1 MTDLNEIYAIKPPYK
16 LRVVPVG
23 ISAIAEVIVAKN
35 MTMLLHSV
43 PPVDSLPTALLDHS
57 LLGIAKLPNGNHP
70 GVVTVLAQDFHD
82 LNHRRYEESN
92 TCFESPQAMINSFSN
107 KSCEHLSFY
116 KDEVIDC
123 SNMFI
128 LIKALTNIIESG
140 IYLAEIHINDKV
152 FDVSGMRVKAG
163 EGTMATPLVMPSGIV
178 RNTVKLVNN
187 YIGGNVH
194 VIRKN
199 MKAPHY
205 MQDMILFDDF
215 LLTNENP
222 IEDHALQF
230 CPACES
236 VLIEVDGEYNC
247 PEKDCSP
254 FLESFLNSISRQ
266 SGIPINTLVDQYK
279 RGDKFYYSCDSTIE
293 EQAREEVPVDP
304 IRTYYDILGMKGLR
318 GILERFFGLYNDQLY
333 CSKAVAIDEMFYKH
347 ITFGN
352 AEKRDN
358 PRSVVYYPPYNLK
371 PKVMVL
377 GKFDGLS
384 EQTLELKLASMGIGR
399 TSVAQE
405 ADFCIAGEIGV
416 DDGFYHYVKEVSN
429 VLIIQTDGRI
439 YNVFDLMKYF

>member
-1 MTDLNEIYAIKPPYK
+1 MTDLSEIYDIKPPFK
-16 LRVVPVG
+16 LRVIPVG
-23 ISAIAEVIVAKN
+23 IPVLADVFDKN
-35 MTMLLHSV
+35 MSMSLTTI
-43 PPVDSLPTALLDHS
+43 PPVAGVPTESFNHS
-57 LLGIAKLPNGNHP
+57 LLGISSLKVGKHIGTL
-70 GVVTVLAQDFHD
+70 TVLAEDFND
-82 LNHRRYEESN
+82 FNHKRYEESC
-92 TCFESPQAMINSFSN
+92 TCFENPQDMIATFSRRE
-107 KSCEHLSFY
+107 CEHLSFY

-123 SNMFI
+123 SNLFI
-128 LIKALTNIIESG
+128 LIKSLTNIIDNG
-140 IYLAEIHINDKV
+140 LYLSEIHINGKV
-152 FDVSGMRVKAG
+152 FNVSGMRVKAG
-163 EGTMATPLVMPSGIV
+163 EGTTATPLVASSGIV

-187 YIGGNVH
+187 HIGGSIH

-215 LLTNENP
+215 LLTSESP
-222 IEDHALQF
+222 IEDHTLQF

-247 PEKDCSP
+247 SEKDCSP

-293 EQAREEVPVDP
+293 EQAREEIPVDP

-358 PRSVVYYPPYNLK
+358 PRSVVYYPPHNLK

-384 EQTLELKLASMGIGR
+384 EQTLELKLASMGIDL

-405 ADFCIAGEIGV
+405 ADFCIAGDMDVGDE
-416 DDGFYHYVKEVSN
+416 FYHYVKEVSN

>member
-1 MTDLNEIYAIKPPYK
+1 MADLSEIYDIKPPFK
-16 LRVVPVG
+16 LRVIPVG
-23 ISAIAEVIVAKN
+23 IPVLADVFDKN
-35 MTMLLHSV
+35 MSMSLTTI
-43 PPVDSLPTALLDHS
+43 PPIAGIPVESFNHS
-57 LLGIAKLPNGNHP
+57 LLGISSLKVGKHIGTL
-70 GVVTVLAQDFHD
+70 TVLAEDFND
-82 LNHRRYEESN
+82 FNHKRYEESC
-92 TCFESPQAMINSFSN
+92 TCFENPQDMIATFSRRE
-107 KSCEHLSFY
+107 CEHLSFY

-123 SNMFI
+123 SNLFI
-128 LIKALTNIIESG
+128 LIKSLTNIIDNG
-140 IYLAEIHINDKV
+140 LYLSEIHINDKV
-152 FDVSGMRVKAG
+152 FNVSGMRVKAG
-163 EGTMATPLVMPSGIV
+163 EGTTATPLVTSSGIV

-187 YIGGNVH
+187 HIGGSIH

-205 MQDMILFDDF
+205 IQDMILFDDF
-215 LLTNENP
+215 LLTSESP
-222 IEDHALQF
+222 IEDHTLQF

-247 PEKDCSP
+247 SEKDCSP

-293 EQAREEVPVDP
+293 EQAREEIPVDP

-384 EQTLELKLASMGIGR
+384 EQTLELKLASMGIGL

-405 ADFCIAGEIGV
+405 ADFCIAGAIGT
-416 DDGFYHYVKEVSN
+416 DDEFYHYIKDVSN

>member
-1 MTDLNEIYAIKPPYK
+1 MTDLSEIYDIKPPFK
-16 LRVVPVG
+16 LRVIPVG
-23 ISAIAEVIVAKN
+23 IPVLADVFDKN
-35 MTMLLHSV
+35 MSLSLTTI
-43 PPVDSLPTALLDHS
+43 PPVAGIPTESFNHS
-57 LLGIAKLPNGNHP
+57 LLGISSLKVGKHIGTL
-70 GVVTVLAQDFHD
+70 TVLAEDFND
-82 LNHRRYEESN
+82 FNHKRYEESC
-92 TCFESPQAMINSFSN
+92 TCFENPQDMIATFSRRE
-107 KSCEHLSFY
+107 CEHLSFY

-123 SNMFI
+123 SNLFI
-128 LIKALTNIIESG
+128 LIKSLTNIIDNG
-140 IYLAEIHINDKV
+140 LYLSEIHINGKV
-152 FDVSGMRVKAG
+152 FNVSGMRVKAG
-163 EGTMATPLVMPSGIV
+163 EGTTATPLVASSGIV

-187 YIGGNVH
+187 HIGGSIH

-215 LLTNENP
+215 LLTSESP
-222 IEDHALQF
+222 IEDHTLQF

-247 PEKDCSP
+247 SEKDCSP

-293 EQAREEVPVDP
+293 EQAREEIPVDP

-352 AEKRDN
+352 VEKRDN
-358 PRSVVYYPPYNLK
+358 PRSVVYYPPHNLK

-384 EQTLELKLASMGIGR
+384 EQTLELKLASMGIDL

-405 ADFCIAGEIGV
+405 ADFCIAGDMDVGDE
-416 DDGFYHYVKEVSN
+416 FYHYVKEVSN

>member
-1 MTDLNEIYAIKPPYK
+1 MTDLSEIYDIKPPFK

-23 ISAIAEVIVAKN
+23 IPVLADVFDKN
-35 MTMLLHSV
+35 MSMSLTTI
-43 PPVDSLPTALLDHS
+43 PPIAGIPVESFNHS
-57 LLGIAKLPNGNHP
+57 LLGISSLKVGKHIGTL
-70 GVVTVLAQDFHD
+70 TVLAEDFND
-82 LNHRRYEESN
+82 FNHKRYEESC
-92 TCFESPQAMINSFSN
+92 TCFENPQDMIVTFSRRE
-107 KSCEHLSFY
+107 CEYLSFY

-123 SNMFI
+123 SNLFI
-128 LIKALTNIIESG
+128 LIKSLTNIIDNG
-140 IYLAEIHINDKV
+140 LYLSEIHINDKV
-152 FDVSGMRVKAG
+152 FNVSGMRIKAG
-163 EGTMATPLVMPSGIV
+163 EGTTAIPLVAPSGIV

-187 YIGGNVH
+187 HIGGSIH

-215 LLTNENP
+215 LLTSESP
-222 IEDHALQF
+222 IEDHTLQF

-247 PEKDCSP
+247 SEKDCSP

-293 EQAREEVPVDP
+293 EQAREEIPVDP

-352 AEKRDN
+352 VEKRDN
-358 PRSVVYYPPYNLK
+358 PRSVVYYPPHNLK

-384 EQTLELKLASMGIGR
+384 EQTLELKLASMGIDL

-405 ADFCIAGEIGV
+405 ADFCIAGDMDV
-416 DDGFYHYVKEVSN
+416 DDEFYHYVKEVSN

>member
-1 MTDLNEIYAIKPPYK
+1 MADLSEIYDIKPPFK

-23 ISAIAEVIVAKN
+23 IPVLADVFDKN
-35 MTMLLHSV
+35 MSMSLTTI
-43 PPVDSLPTALLDHS
+43 PPIAGIPTESFNHS
-57 LLGIAKLPNGNHP
+57 LLGISSLKVGKHIGTLTILAEDFNDFNHK
-70 GVVTVLAQDFHD
+70 
-82 LNHRRYEESN
+82 RYEESC
-92 TCFESPQAMINSFSN
+92 TCFENPQDMIATFSRRE
-107 KSCEHLSFY
+107 CEHLSFY

-123 SNMFI
+123 SNLFI
-128 LIKALTNIIESG
+128 LIKSLTNIIDNG
-140 IYLAEIHINDKV
+140 LYLSEIHINDKV
-152 FDVSGMRVKAG
+152 FNVSGMRIKAG
-163 EGTMATPLVMPSGIV
+163 EGTVATPLVAPSGIV
-178 RNTVKLVNN
+178 RNTVMLVNN
-187 YIGGNVH
+187 YIAGSVH

-205 MQDMILFDDF
+205 LQDMILFDDF
-215 LLTNENP
+215 LLTNESP

-236 VLIEVDGEYNC
+236 ALIEVDGEYNC

-266 SGIPINTLVDQYK
+266 SGIPITTLIDQYK
-279 RGDKFYYSCDSTIE
+279 REEKFHYSCDSTIE
-293 EQAREEVPVDP
+293 EQAREEIPVDP
-304 IRTYYDILGMKGLR
+304 IRTYYDILGLKGLK
-318 GILERFFGLYNDQLY
+318 GILERFFGLYNEQLY

-352 AEKRDN
+352 AVKRDN
-358 PRSVVYYPPYNLK
+358 PRSVVYYPPFNLK

-384 EQTLELKLASMGIGR
+384 EQTLELKLASMGIGL
-399 TSVAQE
+399 TSIAQE
-405 ADFCIAGEIGV
+405 ADFCIAGDMGT
-416 DDGFYHYVKEVSN
+416 DDEFYHYVKEVSN

>member
-1 MTDLNEIYAIKPPYK
+1 MTDLSEIYDIKPPFK

-23 ISAIAEVIVAKN
+23 IPVLADVFDKN
-35 MTMLLHSV
+35 MSMSLTTI
-43 PPVDSLPTALLDHS
+43 PPIVGIPVESFNHS
-57 LLGIAKLPNGNHP
+57 LLGISSLKVGKHIGTL
-70 GVVTVLAQDFHD
+70 TVLAEDFND
-82 LNHRRYEESN
+82 FNHKRYEESC
-92 TCFESPQAMINSFSN
+92 TCFENPQDMIVTFSRRE
-107 KSCEHLSFY
+107 CEHLSFY

-123 SNMFI
+123 SNLFI
-128 LIKALTNIIESG
+128 LIKSLTNIIDNG
-140 IYLAEIHINDKV
+140 LYLSEIHINGKV
-152 FDVSGMRVKAG
+152 FNVSGMRVKAG
-163 EGTMATPLVMPSGIV
+163 EGTTATPLVASSGIV

-187 YIGGNVH
+187 HIGGSVH

-215 LLTNENP
+215 LLTNESP
-222 IEDHALQF
+222 IEDNTLQF

-293 EQAREEVPVDP
+293 EQVREEIPVDP

-347 ITFGN
+347 ITFAN

-377 GKFDGLS
+377 GTFDGLS
-384 EQTLELKLASMGIGR
+384 EQTLELKLASMGIGL

-416 DDGFYHYVKEVSN
+416 DDEFYHYVKEVSN

>member
-1 MTDLNEIYAIKPPYK
+1 MTDLSEIYDIKPPFK

-23 ISAIAEVIVAKN
+23 ISAYAEIVTVGGK
-35 MTMLLHSV
+35 MVLHAM
-43 PPVDSLPTALLDHS
+43 PPIDGMPTTTLEHS
-57 LLGIAKLPNGNHP
+57 LLGISKLPVGNHK
-70 GVVTVLAQDFHD
+70 GTITVLAQDFHD
-82 LNHRRYEESN
+82 LNHKRYEESC
-92 TCFESPQAMINSFSN
+92 TCFENPQDMIATFSR
-107 KSCEHLSFY
+107 KECEYLSFY

-123 SNMFI
+123 SNLFI
-128 LIKALTNIIESG
+128 LIKSLTNIIDNG
-140 IYLAEIHINDKV
+140 LYLSEIHINDKV
-152 FDVSGMRVKAG
+152 FNVSGMRIKAG
-163 EGTMATPLVMPSGIV
+163 EGTTAIPLVAPSGIV
-178 RNTVKLVNN
+178 RNTVKLTNN
-187 YIGGNVH
+187 YIDGSVH

-416 DDGFYHYVKEVSN
+416 DDEFYHYVKEVSN

>member
-1 MTDLNEIYAIKPPYK
+1 MTDLSEIYDIKPPFK
-16 LRVVPVG
+16 LRVIPVG
-23 ISAIAEVIVAKN
+23 IPVLADVFDKN
-35 MTMLLHSV
+35 MSMSLTTI
-43 PPVDSLPTALLDHS
+43 PPVVGIPTESFNHS
-57 LLGIAKLPNGNHP
+57 LLGISSLKVGKHIGTL
-70 GVVTVLAQDFHD
+70 TVLAEDFND
-82 LNHRRYEESN
+82 FNHKRYEESC
-92 TCFESPQAMINSFSN
+92 TCFENPQDMIATFSRRE
-107 KSCEHLSFY
+107 CEHLSFY

-123 SNMFI
+123 SNLFI
-128 LIKALTNIIESG
+128 LIKSLTNIIDNG
-140 IYLAEIHINDKV
+140 LYLSEIHINDKV
-152 FDVSGMRVKAG
+152 FNVSGMRVKAG
-163 EGTMATPLVMPSGIV
+163 EGTTATPLVTSSGIV

-187 YIGGNVH
+187 HIGGSIH

-215 LLTNENP
+215 LLTSESP
-222 IEDHALQF
+222 IEDHTLQF

-247 PEKDCSP
+247 SEKDCSP

-293 EQAREEVPVDP
+293 EQAREEIPVDP

-384 EQTLELKLASMGIGR
+384 EQTLELKLASMGIGL

-405 ADFCIAGEIGV
+405 ADFCIAGAIGT
-416 DDGFYHYVKEVSN
+416 DDEFYHYIKDVSN

>member
-1 MTDLNEIYAIKPPYK
+1 M
-16 LRVVPVG
+16 
-23 ISAIAEVIVAKN
+23 IA
-35 MTMLLHSV
+35 TFS
-43 PPVDSLPTALLDHS
+43 
-57 LLGIAKLPNGNHP
+57 
-70 GVVTVLAQDFHD
+70 
-82 LNHRRYEESN
+82 RRE
-92 TCFESPQAMINSFSN
+92 
-107 KSCEHLSFY
+107 CEHLSFY

-123 SNMFI
+123 SNLFI
-128 LIKALTNIIESG
+128 LIKSLTNIIDNG
-140 IYLAEIHINDKV
+140 LYLSEIHINDKV
-152 FDVSGMRVKAG
+152 FNVSGMRIKAG
-163 EGTMATPLVMPSGIV
+163 EGTTATPLVASSGIV

-187 YIGGNVH
+187 HIGGSIH

-215 LLTNENP
+215 LLTSESP
-222 IEDHALQF
+222 IEDHTLQF

-247 PEKDCSP
+247 SEKDCSP

-293 EQAREEVPVDP
+293 EQAREEIPVDP

-358 PRSVVYYPPYNLK
+358 PRSVVYYPPHNLK

-384 EQTLELKLASMGIGR
+384 EQTLELKLASMGIDL

-405 ADFCIAGEIGV
+405 ADFCIAGDMDVGDE
-416 DDGFYHYVKEVSN
+416 FYHYVKEVSN

>member
-1 MTDLNEIYAIKPPYK
+1 MTDLSEIYDIKPPFK
-16 LRVVPVG
+16 LRVIPVG
-23 ISAIAEVIVAKN
+23 IPVLADVFDKN
-35 MTMLLHSV
+35 MSMSLTTI
-43 PPVDSLPTALLDHS
+43 PPVAGIPTESFNHS
-57 LLGIAKLPNGNHP
+57 LLGISSLKVGKHIGTL
-70 GVVTVLAQDFHD
+70 TVLAEDFND
-82 LNHRRYEESN
+82 FNHKRYEESC
-92 TCFESPQAMINSFSN
+92 TCFENPQDMIVTFSRRE
-107 KSCEHLSFY
+107 CEHLSFY

-123 SNMFI
+123 SNLFI
-128 LIKALTNIIESG
+128 LIKSLTNIIDNG
-140 IYLAEIHINDKV
+140 LYLSEIHINDKV
-152 FDVSGMRVKAG
+152 FNVSGMRIKAG
-163 EGTMATPLVMPSGIV
+163 EGTTAIPLVAPSGIV
-178 RNTVKLVNN
+178 RNTVKLTNN
-187 YIGGNVH
+187 YIDGSVH

-236 VLIEVDGEYNC
+236 ALIEVDGEYNC

-266 SGIPINTLVDQYK
+266 SGIPINTLIDQY
-279 RGDKFYYSCDSTIE
+279 RREEKFHYSCDSTIE
-293 EQAREEVPVDP
+293 EQAREEIPVDP
-304 IRTYYDILGMKGLR
+304 IRTYYDILGLKGLK
-318 GILERFFGLYNDQLY
+318 GILERFFGLYNEQLY

-358 PRSVVYYPPYNLK
+358 PRSVVYYPPFNLK

-384 EQTLELKLASMGIGR
+384 EQTLELKLASMGIGL

-405 ADFCIAGEIGV
+405 ADFCITGDMDVGDE
-416 DDGFYHYVKEVSN
+416 FYHYVKEVSN

>member
-1 MTDLNEIYAIKPPYK
+1 MVDLSEIYDIKPPFK

-23 ISAIAEVIVAKN
+23 IPVLADVFDKN
-35 MTMLLHSV
+35 MSMSLTTI
-43 PPVDSLPTALLDHS
+43 PPIAGIPTESFNHS
-57 LLGIAKLPNGNHP
+57 LLGISSLKVGKHIGTL
-70 GVVTVLAQDFHD
+70 TVLAEDFND
-82 LNHRRYEESN
+82 FNHKRYEESC
-92 TCFESPQAMINSFSN
+92 TCFENPQDMIATFSRRE
-107 KSCEHLSFY
+107 CEHLSFY

-123 SNMFI
+123 SNLFI
-128 LIKALTNIIESG
+128 LIKSLTNTIDNG
-140 IYLAEIHINDKV
+140 LYLSEIHINGKV
-152 FDVSGMRVKAG
+152 FNVSGMRVKAG
-163 EGTMATPLVMPSGIV
+163 EGTTATPLVASSGIV

-187 YIGGNVH
+187 HIGGSIH

-215 LLTNENP
+215 LLTSESP
-222 IEDHALQF
+222 IEDHTLQF

-247 PEKDCSP
+247 SEKDCSP

-293 EQAREEVPVDP
+293 EQAREEIPVDP

-352 AEKRDN
+352 VEKRDN
-358 PRSVVYYPPYNLK
+358 PRSVVYYPPHNLK

-384 EQTLELKLASMGIGR
+384 EQTLELKLASMGIDL

-405 ADFCIAGEIGV
+405 ADFCIAGDMDVGDE
-416 DDGFYHYVKEVSN
+416 FYHYVKEVSN

>member
-1 MTDLNEIYAIKPPYK
+1 MTDLSEIYDIKPPFK

-23 ISAIAEVIVAKN
+23 IPVLADVFDKN
-35 MTMLLHSV
+35 MSMSLTTI
-43 PPVDSLPTALLDHS
+43 PPVAGIPTESFNHS
-57 LLGIAKLPNGNHP
+57 LLGISSLKVGKHIGTL
-70 GVVTVLAQDFHD
+70 TVLAEDFND
-82 LNHRRYEESN
+82 FNHKRYEESC
-92 TCFESPQAMINSFSN
+92 TCFENPQDMIATFSRRE
-107 KSCEHLSFY
+107 CEHLSFY

-123 SNMFI
+123 SNLFI
-128 LIKALTNIIESG
+128 LIKSLTNIIDNG
-140 IYLAEIHINDKV
+140 LYLSEIHINGKV
-152 FDVSGMRVKAG
+152 FNVSGMRVKAG
-163 EGTMATPLVMPSGIV
+163 EGTTATPLVASSGIV

-187 YIGGNVH
+187 RIGGSIH

-215 LLTNENP
+215 LLTSESP
-222 IEDHALQF
+222 IEDHTLQF

-247 PEKDCSP
+247 SEKDCSP

>member
-1 MTDLNEIYAIKPPYK
+1 MTDLSEIYDIKPPFK

-23 ISAIAEVIVAKN
+23 IPVLADVFDKN
-35 MTMLLHSV
+35 MSMSLTTI
-43 PPVDSLPTALLDHS
+43 PPIAGIPTESFNHS
-57 LLGIAKLPNGNHP
+57 LLGISSLKVGKHIGTL
-70 GVVTVLAQDFHD
+70 TVLAEDFND
-82 LNHRRYEESN
+82 FNHKRYEESC
-92 TCFESPQAMINSFSN
+92 TCFENPQDMIATFSRRE
-107 KSCEHLSFY
+107 CEHLSFY

-123 SNMFI
+123 SNLFI
-128 LIKALTNIIESG
+128 LIKSLTNIIDNG
-140 IYLAEIHINDKV
+140 LYLSEIHINDKV
-152 FDVSGMRVKAG
+152 FNVSGMRVKAG
-163 EGTMATPLVMPSGIV
+163 EGTTATPLVASSGIV

-187 YIGGNVH
+187 HIGGSIH

-215 LLTNENP
+215 LLTSESP
-222 IEDHALQF
+222 IEDHTLQF

-293 EQAREEVPVDP
+293 EQAREEIPVDP

-384 EQTLELKLASMGIGR
+384 EQTLELKLASMGIDL

-405 ADFCIAGEIGV
+405 ADFCIAGDMDVGDE
-416 DDGFYHYVKEVSN
+416 FYHYVKEVSN